1 MATRALTEVPNF
13 AKVAKWWRVV
23 RVGQLEWVGQDLTV
37 ARVFQLTQFRTALLL
52 DANVGVRRNIDELL
66 DVPTPAAVL
75 RGARTDALS
84 VEEIAANAAAQR
96 YGQGVYILRP
106 SLAQLKYVCS
116 SLKAVHGYGAHALI
130 VAFLASTPVTHGVH
144 PKYNTDVTALEILN
158 KNEDCAIVSGYK
170 FSGSRARSE
179 WLDDRGLASGYWG
192 RAGQ

>member
-1 MATRALTEVPNF
+1 M
-13 AKVAKWWRVV
+13 RV
-23 RVGQLEWVGQDLTV
+23 W
-37 ARVFQLTQFRTALLL
+37 QLTQFRTVLLL

-96 YGQGVYILRP
+96 YGQGVYIIRP

-116 SLKAVHGYGAHALI
+116 NLKAVHGYGAHALI
-130 VAFLASTPVTHGVH
+130 AALLASTPVTHGVH
-144 PKYNTDVTALEILN
+144 PKYNTDVAALEILK